1 MSKNFELSVFHVHM
15 TLFAG
20 KMDAVVKYNI
30 IKILKNYEPL
40 TIEETADGFNVNLRE
55 PSSATRL
62 KHPEVATRIESWR
75 LKFYRNS

>member
-1 MSKNFELSVFHVHM
+1 M

-40 TIEETADGFNVNLRE
+40 TIEETDDGFNVNLRE
-55 PSSATRL
+55 PSSVTRL
-62 KHPEVATRIESWR
+62 KHPEVAILIESWR